1 MAESAQHQR
10 DFYFGE
16 DVGRAYSSSWHNP
29 RVSGLFL

>member
-16 DVGRAYSSSWHNP
+16 DVGRAYSSS
-29 RVSGLFL
+29 